1 MSHFIIKD
9 IFAEMPGKYSEGREK
24 ENLDSSSS
32 FVPSEAMLKEK
43 EKTRERMRNTGSKPG
58 SLKER
63 RRSNGASTAAST
75 AASKGKSYKTRS
87 EREPKEMS
95 QEEYF
100 IKNKIKDTKD
110 GSRNARTATMFRN
123 YNRLGSD
130 VFKKKRPD
138 RIRNEADSDEE
149 ENWWLKSNYPKTDK
163 YGVPIRNMKTKQWNC
178 PVREGF
184 KNKIKKKYGIF
195 HTFSTPPPPVG

>member
-1 MSHFIIKD
+1 
-9 IFAEMPGKYSEGREK
+9 
-24 ENLDSSSS
+24 
-32 FVPSEAMLKEK
+32 MLRHA
-43 EKTRERMRNTGSKPG
+43 EKTRERMRNTSRGSKPG
-58 SLKER
+58 YLKER
-63 RRSNGASTAAST
+63 RRCNGSST
-75 AASKGKSYKTRS
+75 AASKGKSYKS
-87 EREPKEMS
+87 KSDREPKEMS
-95 QEEYF
+95 EEEYF
-100 IKNKIKDTKD
+100 IKNKVKDTKD

-178 PVREGF
+178 PV
-184 KNKIKKKYGIF
+184 K
-195 HTFSTPPPPVG
+195 

>member
-1 MSHFIIKD
+1 MIFCTGLNLNLD
-9 IFAEMPGKYSEGREK
+9 INFDDLFFAEMPGNNIEKRQK
-24 ENLDSSSS
+24 ENLHSSASC
-32 FVPSEAMLKEK
+32 VPSEAMLRQAEK
-43 EKTRERMRNTGSKPG
+43 FKERMRNASGGSGGSKPG

-63 RRSNGASTAAST
+63 RRSNGSST

-178 PVREGF
+178 PV
-184 KNKIKKKYGIF
+184 K
-195 HTFSTPPPPVG
+195 

>member
-1 MSHFIIKD
+1 
-9 IFAEMPGKYSEGREK
+9 MPGKYSEGREK
-24 ENLDSSSS
+24 ENIYSSSS
-32 FVPSEAMLKEK
+32 FVPSEAMLRQK
-43 EKTRERMRNTGSKPG
+43 EKTRERMRNTSEGSKPR

-63 RRSNGASTAAST
+63 RRSNGASN
-75 AASKGKSYKTRS
+75 AASKGKSYKS
-87 EREPKEMS
+87 KSDREPKEMS
-95 QEEYF
+95 EEEYF
-100 IKNKIKDTKD
+100 LKNKIKDTKD

-178 PVREGF
+178 PV
-184 KNKIKKKYGIF
+184 K
-195 HTFSTPPPPVG
+195 

>member
-1 MSHFIIKD
+1 MNQMAIESLYRII
-9 IFAEMPGKYSEGREK
+9 FFSEMPGNYSEGRQK
-24 ENLDSSSS
+24 ENLDFSSS
-32 FVPSEAMLKEK
+32 FVPTKAMLRHA
-43 EKTRERMRNTGSKPG
+43 EKTRERMRNASGGSGGSKPG

-63 RRSNGASTAAST
+63 RRSNGASTAAS
-75 AASKGKSYKTRS
+75 KGKSYKS
-87 EREPKEMS
+87 KSDREPKEMS

-100 IKNKIKDTKD
+100 LKNKIKDTKN

-123 YNRLGSD
+123 YHRLGSD

-149 ENWWLKSNYPKTDK
+149 EDSWLKINNPKTDK

-178 PVREGF
+178 PV
-184 KNKIKKKYGIF
+184 K
-195 HTFSTPPPPVG
+195 